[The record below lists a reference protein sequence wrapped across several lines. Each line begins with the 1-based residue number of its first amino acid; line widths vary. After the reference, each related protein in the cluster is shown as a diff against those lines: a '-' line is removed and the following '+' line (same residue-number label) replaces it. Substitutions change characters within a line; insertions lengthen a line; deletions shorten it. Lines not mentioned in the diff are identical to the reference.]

1 MKCKIL
7 SLLIIVV
14 SLIAIEY
21 KVNKIDIINTQT
33 EKKLVDKYK
42 PKKVDKVKK
51 VKKKTKEEKELKY
64 FSKLTGK
71 KVVKVTKIDMKL
83 SFYTSLDCENYEGC
97 NGVTSSGV
105 KLYDGVVANNYY
117 PMETNLF
124 IKGYGEYKILDRG
137 GKGLDSWVNFDMYIP
152 RNYGESDRNYYKR
165 VNSMGIRSADGYILK
180 FEEE

>member
-14 SLIAIEY
+14 SLITIEY

-42 PKKVDKVKK
+42 PKKVNKVKK
-51 VKKKTKEEKELKY
+51 VKKKTKEEKELEY

-105 KLYDGVVANNYY
+105 KLYDGVV
-117 PMETNLF
+117 
-124 IKGYGEYKILDRG
+124 
-137 GKGLDSWVNFDMYIP
+137 GLDSWVNFDMYIP
-152 RNYGESDRNYYKR
+152 RNYGESDRSYYRR